1 MCSNAGSKRMEV
13 GRVISHGLVQLLHLM
28 LLENLLLGKKTCMV
42 VMVQALSPR
51 ADAVLSYTVPGR
63 Q

>member
-1 MCSNAGSKRMEV
+1 MQVCS
-13 GRVISHGLVQLLHLM
+13 VISHGLVLLLHLL
-28 LLENLLLGKKTCMV
+28 LLENLLLRKKTCMV
-42 VMVQALSPR
+42 VVQALSPR

>member
-1 MCSNAGSKRMEV
+1 MEV

-42 VMVQALSPR
+42 VMVQTLSLR

>member
-1 MCSNAGSKRMEV
+1 MEV

>member
-1 MCSNAGSKRMEV
+1 MEV
-13 GRVISHGLVQLLHLM
+13 GRLISHGLVQLLHLM
-28 LLENLLLGKKTCMV
+28 LLENLLLGKRTCMV
-42 VMVQALSPR
+42 VVVVVVQTLSPR

>member
-1 MCSNAGSKRMEV
+1 MEV
-13 GRVISHGLVQLLHLM
+13 SRVISHGLVRLLHLM

-42 VMVQALSPR
+42 VVVVVVVQTLSPR

>member
-1 MCSNAGSKRMEV
+1 MEV
-13 GRVISHGLVQLLHLM
+13 GRVISHGLVRLLHLI
-28 LLENLLLGKKTCMV
+28 LLENLLLRKKTCMV
-42 VMVQALSPR
+42 VVLVVQTLSPR